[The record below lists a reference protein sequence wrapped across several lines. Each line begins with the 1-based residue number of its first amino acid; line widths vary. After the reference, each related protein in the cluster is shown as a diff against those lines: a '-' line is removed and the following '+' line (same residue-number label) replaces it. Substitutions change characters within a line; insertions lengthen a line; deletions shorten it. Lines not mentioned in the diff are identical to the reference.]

1 MWKIVKSEIEYFR
14 WLYIISIA
22 IVIIIN
28 FGLTLDGR
36 WIEAQD
42 DFPGLRVI
50 WLGVGIVVLFFA
62 ILFNRKSGRL
72 QKKMLLPVSTLQI
85 GLARIL
91 AFTLF
96 WLTLSLVL
104 ILFYL
109 LNFQDLP
116 DINWIVNFLSI
127 TGIILLI
134 NSIPLLYS
142 DFYSTYFGKKEKFL
156 MRVFWSILWLIYI
169 FLNIIFAD
177 YFDSISPIFF
187 EETRKTLSD
196 IYFSSEITILN
207 ITVGTLIFT
216 SSLVTFKNRKLYLE

>member
-14 WLYIISIA
+14 WLYIFSIA
-22 IVIIIN
+22 VVIIIN

-177 YFDSISPIFF
+177 YFDSISPTFF

>member
-14 WLYIISIA
+14 WLYIFSIA